1 MFTGIIQA
9 VGSIRHVSSEEDAV
23 RIHIDPGKLDLT
35 DVAIG
40 DSIAVDGACLTVT
53 AFEEGCFTVDV
64 SGETLDCTHG
74 LDIPGNRVNLEKALR
89 FSDRL
94 DGHLVN
100 GHVEGIGEVVQF
112 VQTGD
117 RCLLAIKPPSQLFKY
132 IIPKGSITVDG
143 VSLTVNRVTSGQVE
157 INLIPHTLANTTFKQ
172 FKPGKKVNLETD
184 MIAKYVAHLLDQ
196 AQGRQ
201 V

>member
-1 MFTGIIQA
+1 MFTGIVEA
-9 VGSIRHVSSEEDAV
+9 VGRVRRVCPKEDVIRLYV
-23 RIHIDPGKLDLT
+23 DPGKLDLA

-40 DSIAVDGACLTVT
+40 DSIAVNGICLTVT

-64 SGETLDCTHG
+64 SGETLSCTYG
-74 LDIPGNRVNLEKALR
+74 LDIPDNPLNLEKALR

-94 DGHLVN
+94 DGHLVS
-100 GHVEGIGEVVQF
+100 GHVEGVGEVVQF
-112 VQTGD
+112 AQLGD
-117 RCLLAIKPPSQLFKY
+117 RCLLVIQPPPQLLKY

-172 FKPGKKVNLETD
+172 FKPGRKVNLETD
-184 MIAKYVAHLLDQ
+184 MIAKYVARLLEQ
-196 AQGRQ
+196 MQGRQ
-201 V
+201 S

>member
-1 MFTGIIQA
+1 MFTGIIKA
-9 VGSIRHVSSEEDAV
+9 VGRIRHVYPKEDAV

-40 DSIAVDGACLTVT
+40 DSIAVNGACLTLT

-64 SGETLDCTHG
+64 SGETLSCTHG
-74 LDIPGNRVNLEKALR
+74 LDIPGNPVNLEKALR

-94 DGHLVN
+94 DGHLVS
-100 GHVEGIGEVVQF
+100 GHVEGVGEVVQF
-112 VQTGD
+112 TQAGD
-117 RCLLAIKPPSQLFKY
+117 RCLLAIQPPPQLFKY

-143 VSLTVNRVTSGQVE
+143 VSLTVNQVASERVE

-172 FKPGKKVNLETD
+172 FEPGKKVNLETD
-184 MIAKYVAHLLDQ
+184 MIAKYVARLLDQ
-196 AQGRQ
+196 AQGKQ
-201 V
+201 S